1 MELGD
6 LRRDYRRDS
15 LDESTVADDP
25 FDQFAR
31 WFGDAQSSGIAEPN
45 AMTLA
50 TADSRGTPSARI
62 VLLKGVTDG
71 GFVFF
76 TDFRSRKGRE
86 LTDNPFAALVF
97 HWAALERQVRITGRV
112 ERTTSQES
120 AAYFNSRPV
129 GSRLGAWASEQS
141 SRLVSRA
148 ELESRVAAR
157 LNEFGEA
164 DIPLPPHWGGFRL
177 IPDAIEFWQGRP
189 DRLHDRILF
198 TRTSEHGWDRVRLSP

>member
-15 LDESTVADDP
+15 LDESTVAEDP
-25 FDQFAR
+25 FEQFAR
-31 WFGDAQSSGIAEPN
+31 WFNDAQSAGIAEPN

-50 TADSRGTPSARI
+50 TADSAGRPSARI
-62 VLLKGVTDG
+62 VLLKGVSGG

-76 TDFRSRKGRE
+76 TDYRSRKGRD
-86 LTDNPFAALVF
+86 LADNPIAALVF
-97 HWAALERQVRITGRV
+97 HWPPLERQVRVTGRV
-112 ERTTSQES
+112 ERTSHEES
-120 AAYFNSRPV
+120 AAYFHSRPP

-141 SRLVSRA
+141 SPLTSREELNTKVA
-148 ELESRVAAR
+148 ERRS
-157 LNEFGEA
+157 EFGD

-177 IPDAIEFWQGRP
+177 IPDTIEFWQGRP
-189 DRLHDRILF
+189 DRLHDRILY